1 MTKLWLSMSKIKLFL
16 HEYDFEQKYPEPAVT
31 VPSYN
36 AMMEFFVLTFFRD
49 ILRKFISGLLK
60 D

>member
-1 MTKLWLSMSKIKLFL
+1 MHLI
-16 HEYDFEQKYPEPAVT
+16 FEQKYRDPEAAIVT

-49 ILRKFISGLLK
+49 ILRKFISGLL
-60 D
+60 

>member
-1 MTKLWLSMSKIKLFL
+1 MHMI
-16 HEYDFEQKYPEPAVT
+16 FEQKYPKPAIVT

-60 D
+60 EKIEKKMAPSWI